1 MDYEDILNY
10 IESIV
15 EEIEFEEIPL
25 LEVKEKLQE
34 LIEVIVEEIEFEE
47 ISIPEI
53 KGKLQELI
61 VEIESNRG
69 MGGRD
74 LEDFDFN

>member
-10 IESIV
+10 IENIV

-34 LIEVIVEEIEFEE
+34 LIEVIEDNRGIREREIE
-47 ISIPEI
+47 
-53 KGKLQELI
+53 
-61 VEIESNRG
+61 
-69 MGGRD
+69 D
-74 LEDFDFN
+74 YDFD

>member
-10 IESIV
+10 IED
-15 EEIEFEEIPL
+15 
-25 LEVKEKLQE
+25 
-34 LIEVIVEEIEFEE
+34 IVEEIEFEE

-53 KGKLQELI
+53 KVKLQELI
-61 VEIESNRG
+61 ERVEGNRG
-69 MGGRD
+69 MSGRE

>member
-25 LEVKEKLQE
+25 LEVKETLQE
-34 LIEVIVEEIEFEE
+34 LIEVIEN
-47 ISIPEI
+47 
-53 KGKLQELI
+53 
-61 VEIESNRG
+61 NRG
-69 MGGRD
+69 ISGRE

>member
-10 IESIV
+10 IEN
-15 EEIEFEEIPL
+15 
-25 LEVKEKLQE
+25 
-34 LIEVIVEEIEFEE
+34 IVEEIEFEE

-53 KGKLQELI
+53 KIKLQELI
-61 VEIESNRG
+61 EVIENNRG
-69 MGGRD
+69 MSGRE

>member
-34 LIEVIVEEIEFEE
+34 LIEVI
-47 ISIPEI
+47 
-53 KGKLQELI
+53 
-61 VEIESNRG
+61 ESNRG
-69 MGGRD
+69 MGGRE
-74 LEDFDFN
+74 LGDFDFD

>member
-1 MDYEDILNY
+1 MDYEEILNY
-10 IESIV
+10 
-15 EEIEFEEIPL
+15 
-25 LEVKEKLQE
+25 
-34 LIEVIVEEIEFEE
+34 IEVIVEEIEFEE

-74 LEDFDFN
+74 LEDFDFD

>member
-10 IESIV
+10 V
-15 EEIEFEEIPL
+15 EN
-25 LEVKEKLQE
+25 
-34 LIEVIVEEIEFEE
+34 IVEEIEFEE

-74 LEDFDFN
+74 LGDFDFD

>member
-34 LIEVIVEEIEFEE
+34 LIETIEN
-47 ISIPEI
+47 
-53 KGKLQELI
+53 
-61 VEIESNRG
+61 NRG
-69 MGGRD
+69 ISGRE